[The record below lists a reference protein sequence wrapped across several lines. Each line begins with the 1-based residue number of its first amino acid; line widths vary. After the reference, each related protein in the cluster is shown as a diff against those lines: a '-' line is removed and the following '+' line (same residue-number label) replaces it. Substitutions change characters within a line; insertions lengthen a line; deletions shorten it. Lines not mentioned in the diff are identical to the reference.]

1 MTTGLTGMGAICV
14 LYVPGTRRSGGV
26 VVKEIRFPFVAGA
39 SAGTLRDQREALLH
53 IFLLDTTVT
62 AAATTTIITTPGRV
76 LLLLLRLLWL
86 LLLLLLLQVLGS
98 RGIAGCIRDGVG

>member
-1 MTTGLTGMGAICV
+1 
-14 LYVPGTRRSGGV
+14 V
-26 VVKEIRFPFVAGA
+26 VVIIKEIGLPFVAGTR
-39 SAGTLRDQREALLH
+39 AGTVCHQGERGLH

-62 AAATTTIITTPGRV
+62 AATTTITTPSRV
-76 LLLLLRLLWL
+76 LLLLLLLRLLW